1 MKNSNSRIRA
11 EKGTT
16 MKITIAAKASFL
28 TLALGFAC
36 LLPATARAQS
46 DVMPDSF
53 PFSAEE
59 AATAWPAQP
68 TATKTQKADFEGKV
82 SLPYGLTC
90 GGKNLKPGQYSLSV
104 KSEGSG
110 RVVTIHGSNENVSMR
125 VREFAV
131 NRSAKPSV
139 LLVRNS
145 AGGRRLEAV
154 YLAELSATLYLGPD
168 ATGSN
173 AGIERLPIS

>member
-1 MKNSNSRIRA
+1 MKV
-11 EKGTT
+11 
-16 MKITIAAKASFL
+16 TIAAKASLL
-28 TLALGFAC
+28 TLALGVAC

-59 AATAWPAQP
+59 AATIWAAQ
-68 TATKTQKADFEGKV
+68 TATTKTAKVDFKGTV

-90 GGKNLKPGQYSLSV
+90 GSKNLKPGQYVLSV
-104 KSEGSG
+104 KSGRSG
-110 RVVTIHGSNENVSMR
+110 RVVTIQGGNENVILR

-131 NRSAKPSV
+131 NRSAKASV

-145 AGGRRLEAV
+145 TNGPRLQAV

-173 AGIERLPIS
+173 AGMERLPIS

>member
-1 MKNSNSRIRA
+1 MK
-11 EKGTT
+11 T
-16 MKITIAAKASFL
+16 TIAAKAGLL
-28 TLALGFAC
+28 TLALGIAC
-36 LLPATARAQS
+36 LLPTTAHAQS

-59 AATAWPAQP
+59 AATVWAQP
-68 TATKTQKADFEGKV
+68 ATTTTAKVYFQGKV
-82 SLPYGLTC
+82 SLPYGLAC
-90 GGKNLKPGQYSLSV
+90 GSKNLKPGQYFLSV

-110 RVVTIHGSNENVSMR
+110 RVVTIHSGNENVIIR

-145 AGGRRLEAV
+145 ANGPRLEAV

-168 ATGSN
+168 ATRSN